1 MWVCVSTTMLLV
13 QGSPTTIFLKSARWI
28 GPDLWR
34 LKNNGWMDGWLH
46 MIAFYYLELT
56 FQQPYCMSIIP
67 WFFPL
72 LLLVTSCFSRLT
84 ARNKKEVFQR
94 VEMKPK
100 WYSIAAVFLHALLLT
115 TLASSNEFSWH
126 NDWHIRSLAE
136 NSSDWQAYITGQQG
150 NWECGTVW
158 EIFASPIIG
167 KSSRRAGTTPQL
179 ICLIVVHLRA
189 AVLLWKA
196 TAVNSIFISSTAS
209 GRQIL
214 SCENK
219 PVALTTQ
226 V

>member
-1 MWVCVSTTMLLV
+1 MM
-13 QGSPTTIFLKSARWI
+13 
-28 GPDLWR
+28 
-34 LKNNGWMDGWLH
+34 
-46 MIAFYYLELT
+46 AFYYLELT

-84 ARNKKEVFQR
+84 AC
-94 VEMKPK
+94 
-100 WYSIAAVFLHALLLT
+100 LLSVRGKRRFFRGLRWSQSDT
-115 TLASSNEFSWH
+115 ASLLSSFMLCCSPHLLVQMSLAWH

-136 NSSDWQAYITGQQG
+136 NSSDWQAYITGQQR

-167 KSSRRAGTTPQL
+167 KSSRRAGATPQL
-179 ICLIVVHLRA
+179 ICLIVVHLWA

-214 SCENK
+214 SLENK